1 MEGLLAVSLHWRL
14 EARQGLLSE
23 GKEAEQEKKEE
34 EKDEQ
39 RNWRVEV
46 AKA

>member
-23 GKEAEQEKKEE
+23 GKEAKQEKKEE
-34 EKDEQ
+34 EKEEE
-39 RNWRVEV
+39 RSRRVDV
-46 AKA
+46 SKA